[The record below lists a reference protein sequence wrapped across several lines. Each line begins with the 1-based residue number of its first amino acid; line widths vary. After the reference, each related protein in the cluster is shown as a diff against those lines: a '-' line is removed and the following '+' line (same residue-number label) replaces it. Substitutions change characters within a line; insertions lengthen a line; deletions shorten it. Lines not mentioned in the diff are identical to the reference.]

1 MRNHRLIEQ
10 IMKRIK
16 ALTPITKDLSQNLVK
31 ELVLTPEQEKKLK
44 ANLPSWLPEKE
55 NVGTAMLQTGME
67 FLVMLE
73 DILETDFGFTEKDK
87 IRLEKKVKQ
96 VLPVLHE
103 MENRGLSI
111 LSTHD
116 MAKIGEIAEIRLL
129 RLEGKGK
136 LPTKTS
142 VKLLEGKK

>member
-1 MRNHRLIEQ
+1 
-10 IMKRIK
+10 MKQTK

-31 ELVLTPEQEKKLK
+31 GLILSPEQEKKLK
-44 ANLPSWLPEKE
+44 ANLPFWLPEKE
-55 NVGTAMLQTGME
+55 QIGTAMLQTGME
-67 FLVMLE
+67 FLVMVE
-73 DILETDFGFTEKDK
+73 DILRSDFGFTEKDE

-111 LSTHD
+111 LSPHD

-136 LPTKTS
+136 LPSKTS
-142 VKLLEGKK
+142 VKLLEGKKK